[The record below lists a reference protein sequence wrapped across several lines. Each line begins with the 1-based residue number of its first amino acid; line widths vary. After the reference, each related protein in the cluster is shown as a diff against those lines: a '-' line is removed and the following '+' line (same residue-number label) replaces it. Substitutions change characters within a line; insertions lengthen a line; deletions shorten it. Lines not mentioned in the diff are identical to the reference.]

1 MLQSA
6 WIIKGDKMKYT
17 NKQLQEYFEIL
28 NNIASKVTGKLA
40 YLVIKNA
47 HKISNEL
54 QEYTTIRNQKIQE
67 YGEPFNDTI
76 RLSVDSENYPKFI
89 SEMAEY
95 DEIELELN
103 FLKAEPE
110 DLYTSNLN
118 AIEMEQISFMIN
130 DEEDA

>member
-1 MLQSA
+1 
-6 WIIKGDKMKYT
+6 MKYT